1 MGEDFTSAQALFA
14 ASNGPVG
21 TDFHVFA
28 SLYTALFTPF
38 QGAVQGVIGALLPL
52 MAGAVTA
59 GVGAMLIAWALT
71 IAVGAESAG
80 AVMNR
85 MITRVLLPAAVVVF
99 LLSSVATY
107 QQWLVTWIS
116 QIPDDVG
123 RAITGGL
130 GGTVVNSGDP
140 FDNVWNKA
148 YVAGATVFTNLPF
161 SLKGAVLAL
170 VVIAYWIAAAAAVL
184 LAFAMF
190 VTSKVLLQLLVA
202 VSPVFVGAGA
212 FQPSRFLLR
221 GFAGGIAGVIT
232 AQILVVALLGIA
244 FNVENQLLAPVL
256 ASAANA
262 NVTGLI
268 ASLLITGCV
277 LGACAVLA
285 VKIPAIAIGIS
296 GGVFDGIAPW
306 VAAGGMA
313 ARAAAAGA
321 RGIASISAAPA
332 ARQRRPGLWRR
343 PVVLCQGGLEPCAN
357 TISRS
362 ARGGS
367 SLLHCSSWG

>member
-116 QIPDDVG
+116 QIPDDIG
-123 RAITGGL
+123 RAVTGGL

-184 LAFAMF
+184 LAFTMF

-221 GFAGGIAGVIT
+221 GFAGAIAGVIT

-306 VAAGGMA
+306 VAAGGMV
-313 ARAAAAGA
+313 ARAAATGVRSIASAGA
-321 RGIASISAAPA
+321 GAASTATA
-332 ARQRRPGLWRR
+332 ARSVATAGRSLSGRP
-343 PVVLCQGGLEPCAN
+343 
-357 TISRS
+357 
-362 ARGGS
+362 
-367 SLLHCSSWG
+367 

>member
-123 RAITGGL
+123 RAVTGGL

-184 LAFAMF
+184 LAFTMF

-221 GFAGGIAGVIT
+221 GFAGAIAGVIT

-306 VAAGGMA
+306 VAAGGMV
-313 ARAAAAGA
+313 ARAAATGFRSIASAGA
-321 RGIASISAAPA
+321 GAASTATAPRSVA
-332 ARQRRPGLWRR
+332 TAGRSLSGRP
-343 PVVLCQGGLEPCAN
+343 
-357 TISRS
+357 
-362 ARGGS
+362 
-367 SLLHCSSWG
+367 

>member
-52 MAGAVTA
+52 MAAAVTA

-116 QIPDDVG
+116 QLPDDIG
-123 RAITGGL
+123 RAVTGGL

-184 LAFAMF
+184 LAFTMF

-221 GFAGGIAGVIT
+221 GFAGGVAGVIT

-277 LGACAVLA
+277 LGACAVLG

-306 VAAGGMA
+306 VAASGMA

-321 RGIASISAAPA
+321 RVIASISSGAGSTATA
-332 ARQRRPGLWRR
+332 ARSVATAGRSLSGRP
-343 PVVLCQGGLEPCAN
+343 
-357 TISRS
+357 
-362 ARGGS
+362 
-367 SLLHCSSWG
+367 

>member
-1 MGEDFTSAQALFA
+1 
-14 ASNGPVG
+14 
-21 TDFHVFA
+21 
-28 SLYTALFTPF
+28 
-38 QGAVQGVIGALLPL
+38 

-71 IAVGAESAG
+71 IAVGAELAG

-116 QIPDDVG
+116 QIPDDIG

-130 GGTVVNSGDP
+130 RGTVVNSGDP

-148 YVAGATVFTNLPF
+148 YVAGAAVFTNLPF

-202 VSPVFVGAGA
+202 VSPRV
-212 FQPSRFLLR
+212 RRRR
-221 GFAGGIAGVIT
+221 GVPA
-232 AQILVVALLGIA
+232 
-244 FNVENQLLAPVL
+244 EPV
-256 ASAANA
+256 
-262 NVTGLI
+262 
-268 ASLLITGCV
+268 
-277 LGACAVLA
+277 
-285 VKIPAIAIGIS
+285 P
-296 GGVFDGIAPW
+296 
-306 VAAGGMA
+306 A
-313 ARAAAAGA
+313 ARLCRWGRRGDHRADPGGRAPGHRVQRREPAAGA
-321 RGIASISAAPA
+321 GLGVGGQRQCDRAHRLAADHRLC
-332 ARQRRPGLWRR
+332 ARW
-343 PVVLCQGGLEPCAN
+343 
-357 TISRS
+357 
-362 ARGGS
+362 
-367 SLLHCSSWG
+367 

>member
-1 MGEDFTSAQALFA
+1 MGEDVISAQALFA

-28 SLYTALFTPF
+28 ALYTALFTPF
-38 QGAVQGVIGALLPL
+38 QTAVQGVIGALLPL

-59 GVGAMLIAWALT
+59 GVGAVLMAWALT
-71 IAVGAESAG
+71 IAIGAEAVG

-85 MITRVLLPAAVVVF
+85 MITRVLLPGAIVLF
-99 LLSSVATY
+99 LLSGVATY

-116 QIPDDVG
+116 QLPDDIG
-123 RAITGGL
+123 RAVTGGL
-130 GGTVVNSGDP
+130 GGAAVNSGDP

-170 VVIAYWIAAAAAVL
+170 VVILYWIAAAAAVL

-190 VTSKVLLQLLVA
+190 VTSKVLLQLLIA

-212 FQPSRFLLR
+212 FQPSRFLPR
-221 GFAGGIAGVIT
+221 GFAGGVAGVIT
-232 AQILVVALLGIA
+232 AQVLVVALLGIA

-262 NVTGLI
+262 NVAGLI

-285 VKIPAIAIGIS
+285 IKIPAIAIGIT

-306 VAAGGMA
+306 IAAGGMVV
-313 ARAAAAGA
+313 RAAAAGVQ
-321 RGIASISAAPA
+321 GAA
-332 ARQRRPGLWRR
+332 
-343 PVVLCQGGLEPCAN
+343 
-357 TISRS
+357 TISSSVSSGTAGRQAAVGRS
-362 ARGGS
+362 LSGRP
-367 SLLHCSSWG
+367 